1 MTTPRRRPG
10 EPKGQAMAEFALVL
24 PIFLLILFGIIDGG
38 RMVFTNN
45 HLAEAAREGSR
56 WGSVQGRSTTVA
68 GRQMIVD
75 ETIARINGVPAPDV
89 TVSCERNESAIANCQ
104 SGDILIVRVESGF
117 QLVTPFLG
125 NLLGQPTLSAQSKVM
140 VNQ

>member
-1 MTTPRRRPG
+1 MRAIRRR
-10 EPKGQAMAEFALVL
+10 EREHAGQALAEFALVL
-24 PIFLLILFGIIDGG
+24 PIFLLILFGIVDGG

-45 HLAEAAREGSR
+45 HLSEAAREGSR

-68 GRQMIVD
+68 GRQAIVD
-75 ETIARINGVPAPDV
+75 ETIARINGVPSPQV
-89 TVSCERNESAIANCQ
+89 TVSCERNESAIANCR
-104 SGDILIVRVESGF
+104 SGDILIVRVESDF

-125 NLLGQPTLSAQSKVM
+125 NLMGQPTLVAQSKVM

>member
-1 MTTPRRRPG
+1 MVALRRRPG
-10 EPKGQAMAEFALVL
+10 EPAGQAMAEFALVL
-24 PIFLLILFGIIDGG
+24 PIFLLILFGIVDGG
-38 RMVFTNN
+38 RMVFANN

-56 WGSVQGRSTTVA
+56 WGSVQGRSSTAA
-68 GRQMIVD
+68 GRQLIVD
-75 ETIARINGVPAPDV
+75 ETIARINGVPGPDV
-89 TVSCERNESAIANCQ
+89 TVSCERNESAITNCQ
-104 SGDILIVRVESGF
+104 SGDILIVRVESDF

>member
-1 MTTPRRRPG
+1 
-10 EPKGQAMAEFALVL
+10 MAEFALVL

-38 RMVFTNN
+38 RMVFVNN

-56 WGSVQGRSTTVA
+56 WGSVQGRSTSVA
-68 GRQMIVD
+68 GRQAIVN
-75 ETIARINGVPAPDV
+75 ETISRINGVPAPTV
-89 TVSCERNESAIANCQ
+89 TVECERNESPIVNCQ
-104 SGDILIVRVESGF
+104 SGDILIVRVESDF

-125 NLLGQPTLSAQSKVM
+125 SLLGQPTLSAQSKVM